1 MAILAGAMLLL
12 ASSAAS
18 AHPVK
23 NAPVKAVSVNAALRP
38 IGVRILPGS
47 RINLVS
53 HDSKMPIAITNDFD
67 TEVRVLLHVRPRTL
81 VVTMPE
87 IVSVTIPAQTTINA
101 KVPISATADGSV
113 TIDAW
118 LSTFSGQKFG
128 KPVELSVSVSED
140 VELFILLS
148 FGGVVALLL
157 VIGVLRTLK
166 RRGLK
171 DEVTA

>member
-1 MAILAGAMLLL
+1 M
-12 ASSAAS
+12 
-18 AHPVK
+18 
-23 NAPVKAVSVNAALRP
+23 
-38 IGVRILPGS
+38 RILPGS

-87 IVSVTIPAQTTINA
+87 VVAVTVPAQTTINA

-113 TIDAW
+113 TVDAW

-128 KPVELSVSVSED
+128 KSVELAVSVSED

-157 VIGVLRTLK
+157 VVGVLRTLK
-166 RRGLK
+166 RRASKTG
-171 DEVTA
+171 VTA